1 VHQAELRLRRRPRTR
16 LAASALIEE
25 RKRCPRRRATRR
37 LRFRGNVF
45 RCCVSIKALRAL
57 RQFGRWRRGA
67 SGQRCARTR
76 TRDATS
82 APASSVKN
90 GSSLPWASKISAR
103 STDTFASQR
112 PTAGSCPERLS
123 RPWLGPQ
130 VQAPS
135 HRRASRRALVLRSGL
150 GPLAPRQRCPPRGQ
164 YRRGSGPSPRLQRP
178 GVCTGAPPGLL
189 PAPARRLNAR
199 SFDRPATGRSCG
211 ALARV
216 CGRGVL
222 SPRRPRRA
230 LHHGP
235 VAAFERGEDA
245 APDRADP
252 PPHARSRPQ
261 DEPCGTSALDRV
273 PQRPP
278 LPLTGSGCQTR
289 SRPDPGR
296 ARRPL
301 RARLGRW
308 SPPGKGIA
316 PDLDPRGR

>member
-1 VHQAELRLRRRPRTR
+1 MRSNQNPGCHVGACFIGEERQLVALGLEDLGQVDRYVR
-16 LAASALIEE
+16 LAATDCWKLPRKIESPVAGPSGPSSQPSASIAS
-25 RKRCPRRRATRR
+25 RARSAKRARTSRAPSEMPTARTIPTRIRAIAPASATRR
-37 LRFRGNVF
+37 VY
-45 RCCVSIKALRAL
+45 
-57 RQFGRWRRGA
+57 WR
-67 SGQRCARTR
+67 S
-76 TRDATS
+76 
-82 APASSVKN
+82 
-90 GSSLPWASKISAR
+90 
-103 STDTFASQR
+103 
-112 PTAGSCPERLS
+112 
-123 RPWLGPQ
+123 
-130 VQAPS
+130 
-135 HRRASRRALVLRSGL
+135 
-150 GPLAPRQRCPPRGQ
+150 
-164 YRRGSGPSPRLQRP
+164 
-178 GVCTGAPPGLL
+178 PPGLL

-261 DEPCGTSALDRV
+261 DEPCGTSALGRV